1 MQEKKF
7 LQYVKA
13 LGFHNPK
20 PVKTKHYPVI
30 AGFNY
35 ESFDPELVRSS
46 LGKAKK
52 HTPDGRFVFVI
63 DKTKAIRVC
72 TRTKIILLCN
82 GERAV
87 KAILKSL
94 KG

>member
-1 MQEKKF
+1 MKEKKF
-7 LQYVKA
+7 LQYVQA
-13 LGFHNPK
+13 LGFTS
-20 PVKTKHYPVI
+20 PVPVHTKHYPAI
-30 AGFNY
+30 AGFKY
-35 ESFDPELVRSS
+35 EEFIPELVRAS

-72 TRTKIILLCN
+72 TTSKVVLLCN

-87 KAILKSL
+87 KAILASL
-94 KG
+94 K